1 MKKPNLVIDVG
12 NTFAKA
18 AFFIE
23 DRLIEQYDRLND
35 REMVRLVKEKHP
47 HSVLVS
53 SVRKGTKR
61 LLKKIGVH
69 APVSLL
75 SWQTPVPFLNL
86 YETPQTLG
94 TDRIAGVAGALS
106 MFPDRSCL
114 IIDAGT
120 SITYDYVDMEGK
132 YHGGSISPGL
142 DMRFKALHKF
152 TSRLPLISFNK
163 NYDLPGKTTK
173 TAILGGV
180 IEGVI
185 AEINGIVH
193 EYEHFSNDLCIIL
206 NGGDAIFFET
216 KIKAHIFAVPNL
228 VLIGLNQILRFN
240 A

>member
-1 MKKPNLVIDVG
+1 MKKLNLVIDVG
-12 NTFAKA
+12 NTYAKA
-18 AFFIE
+18 AFFM
-23 DRLIEQYDRLND
+23 DDQLVGQYDRLND
-35 REMVRLVKEKHP
+35 RDMQKLVKEQHP

-61 LLKKIGVH
+61 LLKKIAVY

-75 SWQTPVPFLNL
+75 SWQTPVPFFSL
-86 YETPQTLG
+86 YESPQTLG
-94 TDRIAGVAGALS
+94 TDRMAGVAGAISL
-106 MFPDRSCL
+106 FPDRSCL

-120 SITYDYVDMEGK
+120 SITYDYVDMEEK

-152 TSRLPLISFNK
+152 TARLPLISFNK

-173 TAILGGV
+173 ASILSGV
-180 IEGVI
+180 IEGTV
-185 AEINGIVH
+185 AEINGIIH
-193 EYEHFSNDLCIIL
+193 EYEQFSNDLCVIL

-228 VLIGLNQILRFN
+228 VLVGLNQILRFN